1 MDSHAISILSC
12 VCYNIDEKKSNANM
26 ILVMQSVGGRMT
38 VFFIQ
43 FHGTSN
49 MLFQTLR
56 EQSMYRI
63 ILILNIWVL
72 KVCSPQ
78 F

>member
-1 MDSHAISILSC
+1 MDSHVISILSC
-12 VCYNIDEKKSNANM
+12 VCYNVDEKKSNANM

-38 VFFIQ
+38 AFFIQ

-56 EQSMYRI
+56 EQSMY
-63 ILILNIWVL
+63 
-72 KVCSPQ
+72 
-78 F
+78 

>member
-1 MDSHAISILSC
+1 MRFLFYHAYAII
-12 VCYNIDEKKSNANM
+12 VDEKKSNANM

-56 EQSMYRI
+56 EQSMY
-63 ILILNIWVL
+63 
-72 KVCSPQ
+72 
-78 F
+78 

>member
-12 VCYNIDEKKSNANM
+12 VCYNVDEKKSNANM
-26 ILVMQSVGGRMT
+26 ILVMQSVGGRIT

-56 EQSMYRI
+56 EQSMY
-63 ILILNIWVL
+63 
-72 KVCSPQ
+72 
-78 F
+78 

>member
-12 VCYNIDEKKSNANM
+12 VCYNVGEKKSNANM

-56 EQSMYRI
+56 EQSMY
-63 ILILNIWVL
+63 
-72 KVCSPQ
+72 
-78 F
+78 

>member
-1 MDSHAISILSC
+1 MRFLFYHAYAII
-12 VCYNIDEKKSNANM
+12 VDEKKSNANM

-43 FHGTSN
+43 FHETSN

-56 EQSMYRI
+56 EQSMY
-63 ILILNIWVL
+63 
-72 KVCSPQ
+72 
-78 F
+78 